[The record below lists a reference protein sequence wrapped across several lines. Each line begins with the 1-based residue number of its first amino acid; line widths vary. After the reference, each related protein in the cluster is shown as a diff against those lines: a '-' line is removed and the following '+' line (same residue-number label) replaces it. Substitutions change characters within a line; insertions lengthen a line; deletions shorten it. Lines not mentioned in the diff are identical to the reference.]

1 MAKQS
6 PFDVIQPVPPGIS
19 WTADS
24 RSRPWASPP
33 KLVNVAEIAQIY
45 VDKMSSPASINNTL
59 ELIESEV
66 PLAAIANALMI
77 NGVAQ
82 NAHTIDAG
90 ILVMP
95 VIIEMLVTLA
105 ELHDVEYTLFPEAE
119 DAGDIPARI
128 INKALKK
135 LKSPV
140 TVKEDTLPVVQL
152 SGLMARK
159 PNDMENM

>member
-19 WTADS
+19 WTAEP
-24 RSRPWASPP
+24 RSRPWATPP
-33 KLVNVAEIAQIY
+33 KFVNVAEIAQTY
-45 VDKMSSPASINNTL
+45 VDKMSSPTSINNML

-135 LKSPV
+135 LKSPIAA
-140 TVKEDTLPVVQL
+140 EEESAPVVKL

-159 PNDMENM
+159 SNDMENM